1 VIRILFLTLAVGFI
15 ATRAQAEAFD
25 CSRPG
30 PPAARIVCGDAALH
44 AADQAESAAYD
55 SALSAAL
62 DRPSLREDERL
73 WFQSEILTADW
84 FVAHGMSVDPG
95 KLLQAYQARADALRA
110 ITRRWRDLRRPLA
123 ADRLGTACLALP
135 PSSAGDD
142 CHILDS
148 GSVTGMGSLR
158 YQRQSYGQEAK
169 ARAVVVFAVSDTA
182 GDQWVPIAAAYNA
195 HADFSA
201 PETVD
206 SPYGKL
212 MMLAGEGDGP
222 QDESVSSLY
231 RFSTGTLED
240 IDDRT
245 WLDTLRSRLPD
256 GLVLDPDVVADYGK
270 MTAIATIARSQSTC
284 CPVGGHAVV
293 TLAIENQSV
302 VVKDVTF
309 APQ

>member
-1 VIRILFLTLAVGFI
+1 MIRILFLILAVSLV
-15 ATRAQAEAFD
+15 TTEAQAEAFD

-30 PPAARIVCGDAALH
+30 PPAARIVCGDPALH
-44 AADQAESAAYD
+44 AADQAESTAYD

-73 WFQSEILTADW
+73 WFQTEILTADW

-95 KLLQAYQARADALRA
+95 KLLQAYQTRTDDLRA
-110 ITRRWRDLRRPLA
+110 ITRRWRDLRQPIA
-123 ADRLGTACLALP
+123 ADRLGVTCLPLP

-142 CHILDS
+142 CRILDS
-148 GSVTGMGSLR
+148 GSVTGMPSLR
-158 YQRQSYGQEAK
+158 YQRQGYGGQAK

-182 GDQWVPIAAAYNA
+182 GDRWVPVAAAYNA
-195 HADFSA
+195 HADFGA

-212 MMLAGEGDGP
+212 MMLAGQGDGP
-222 QDESVSSLY
+222 HDENVSSLY
-231 RFSTGTLED
+231 RFATGTLED
-240 IDDRT
+240 IDDRS
-245 WLDTLRSRLPD
+245 WLVTLKSRLPD
-256 GLVLDPDVVADYGK
+256 GLVLDPGIVADYGK
-270 MTAIATIARSQSTC
+270 MTAIATIAQSQSTC
-284 CPVGGHAVV
+284 CPVGGHAIV

-302 VVKDVTF
+302 TVKDVTF